1 MLAGGRAMPD
11 SAAMTT
17 PAHAALIEA
26 SLELAAER
34 CADPTPLVYA
44 RLFAAEPELEPYFW
58 RDTSGTIRGEMLS
71 KVFEAILDFVGPRTY
86 AHQLITT
93 EMVNHEGFDVPREV
107 FATFFGIVAEAVA
120 EIAGSDWT
128 AEMAEAWA
136 ALLAEID
143 AYVQVTPRSD
153 VVTPAFPSYNAR
165 KAAAQG

>member
-1 MLAGGRAMPD
+1 MPD

-17 PAHAALIEA
+17 AHHAALIEA
-26 SLELAAER
+26 SLELAALR
-34 CADPTPLVYA
+34 CADPTPLVYE
-44 RLFAAEPELEPYFW
+44 RLFASEPELEPYFW

-120 EIAGSDWT
+120 EIAGADWT
-128 AEMAEAWA
+128 DEMAEAWT

-153 VVTPAFPSYNAR
+153 VVTPAFPSYNER

>member
-1 MLAGGRAMPD
+1 
-11 SAAMTT
+11 MTS
-17 PAHAALIEA
+17 PSHAALIEA

-107 FATFFGIVAEAVA
+107 FATFFGIVGEAVA
-120 EIAGSDWT
+120 EILGPDWT
-128 AEMAEAWA
+128 AETAEAWA

-153 VVTPAFPSYNAR
+153 VVTPAFPSYYAR